1 MENRTIDLNEL
12 GRYGYNLLRKSK
24 VVPDKEKLDLSF
36 EERDKILNT
45 LNKLIS
51 DLIIKKDENKDKT
64 NFLVF
69 LYSSIKCYIDNT
81 DLNKFIS
88 LNIKN
93 SE

>member
-69 LYSSIKCYIDNT
+69 LYSSIKCYVDNT
-81 DLNKFIS
+81 DLNKFIG